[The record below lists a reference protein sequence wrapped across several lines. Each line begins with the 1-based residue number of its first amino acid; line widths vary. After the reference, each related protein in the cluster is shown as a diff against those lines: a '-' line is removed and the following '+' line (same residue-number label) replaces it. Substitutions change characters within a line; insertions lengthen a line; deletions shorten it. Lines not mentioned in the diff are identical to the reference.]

1 MSLHTYFKQSSMLVL
16 TGKPQS
22 GNTRAI
28 ANAVLSMD
36 EMLSV
41 HSVLLD
47 TDTKYS
53 VVIQIANSNWA
64 INIRNTASPTNDSN
78 SNWIYVGKGVI
89 KDGSYVEQSYSDI
102 EIGVTAV
109 LNVYIF
115 TWGIGN
121 CIRNICINHSN
132 KYQSGIIYG
141 FFSHALSD
149 DVMCCVTSFKYSN
162 TSFPG
167 VPNTANLYTSSYI
180 YNDTVG
186 HFEQLTF
193 INMDYSR
200 SSIKTTGFKYYMSPF
215 NFEAYTATLGFV
227 NIKWGG
233 AHRLYVLV
241 SNDNRNVEYVP
252 PGTNV
257 SLNGTSV
264 QSIGCILLGT

>member
-1 MSLHTYFKQSSMLVL
+1 MSLHTYFKQSNMLIL

-22 GNTRAI
+22 ANTRAI

-64 INIRNTASPTNDSN
+64 INIRNTYGPTNNDN
-78 SNWIYVGKGVI
+78 SSWIYVGRGVI
-89 KDGSYVEQSYSDI
+89 KDGSYVEQGYTDTDI
-102 EIGVTAV
+102 GTTAV

-121 CIRNICINHSN
+121 CIRNICLNSSN
-132 KYQSGIIYG
+132 KMQSGIVYG
-141 FFSHALSD
+141 FFSHVLSD
-149 DVMCCVTSFKYSN
+149 DVMCCVTAFKYTT

-167 VPNTANLYTSSYI
+167 VPNTAGLYTSSYI
-180 YNDTVG
+180 YNETVG

-193 INMDYSR
+193 VNMNWAR
-200 SSIKTTGFKYYMSPF
+200 TSIISTGLKYYMSTY
-215 NFEAYTATLGFV
+215 NFEAYTSTKGFV

-241 SNDNRNVEYVP
+241 SNDNKNIEYVP

>member
-1 MSLHTYFKQSSMLVL
+1 MSLNTYFKQSSMLIL
-16 TGKPQS
+16 TGKPRS
-22 GNTRAI
+22 ANTKAI

-47 TDTKYS
+47 TESQYS

-64 INIRNTASPTNDSN
+64 INIRNTYNPTGGGDAS
-78 SNWIYVGKGVI
+78 WIYLGKGVI
-89 KDGSYVEQSYSDI
+89 KDGSYIEQNYTDTDI
-102 EIGVTAV
+102 PVTGI

-121 CIRNICINHSN
+121 CIRNICINDSN
-132 KYQSGIIYG
+132 KHQSGIFYG
-141 FFSHALSD
+141 FFSHVLSD
-149 DVMCCVTSFKYSN
+149 DVMCCVTAFKYSN

-167 VPNTANLYTSSYI
+167 VPNTAALYTSSYI
-180 YNDTVG
+180 YNETVG

-193 INMDYSR
+193 LNQNYAR
-200 SSIKTTGFKYYMSPF
+200 SSIITTGFKYYMSPY

-241 SNDNRNVEYVP
+241 SNDNKNVEYVP